1 MLDASPGAEATVL
14 DGDRGWRGDPC
25 ATAEV
30 HPGSPHRADGAGEK
44 GEKVGDAKEISLA
57 SQRLRVPRATVVR
70 LVCYGP
76 ESTTSPL
83 RPRWEIRS
91 LSRTWVRSTPRHIRR
106 STGVRRPLSAHPS
119 ASQMEVAGLD
129 PASVVKEH
137 SSAGVFFLPGD
148 PMD

>member
-76 ESTTSPL
+76 ESTTFP
-83 RPRWEIRS
+83 
-91 LSRTWVRSTPRHIRR
+91 TP
-106 STGVRRPLSAHPS
+106 
-119 ASQMEVAGLD
+119 SQMGDTVFISYMGSFDA
-129 PASVVKEH
+129 PAH
-137 SSAGVFFLPGD
+137 TAFHRGSSALVCTSKREPDGGCRSGPSKRC
-148 PMD
+148 